1 MIRAVVWGAT
11 IVSVGAVALF
21 VPIDPAVL
29 QRAGLSGATDSPV
42 TDRPSGDRP
51 SSQAL
56 GPEPVARHGKPS
68 ADRTRAIAAALSESP
83 AERTPP
89 ATPHDPRTIIVNADA
104 ASDRGTSS
112 LASLSPAPTTLPGS
126 AAPSPFTAVSHPA
139 TSRGEGNIAT
149 TRALQGEL
157 RRLGCYDGA
166 IDGDWGPASR
176 YAAAMF
182 TKAVN
187 AALPT
192 DRPDSIL
199 LALTRQHSGAN
210 CGSTDGQKLITAA
223 TIDRPDWAAVIT
235 APATLRA
242 DPAAPASR
250 MVPAP
255 RIVSVDGT
263 NDPNPAGASII
274 HIRPPMSDAD
284 GSPRRMALGVEAPAA
299 SDPPA
304 QPITRAAPD
313 FRTGSADRE
322 KRARR
327 TQNIERVEHNR
338 SRAKRP
344 RWKRE
349 VFQAI
354 DLNGN

>member
-1 MIRAVVWGAT
+1 
-11 IVSVGAVALF
+11 
-21 VPIDPAVL
+21 
-29 QRAGLSGATDSPV
+29 
-42 TDRPSGDRP
+42 
-51 SSQAL
+51 
-56 GPEPVARHGKPS
+56 
-68 ADRTRAIAAALSESP
+68 
-83 AERTPP
+83 
-89 ATPHDPRTIIVNADA
+89 
-104 ASDRGTSS
+104 
-112 LASLSPAPTTLPGS
+112 
-126 AAPSPFTAVSHPA
+126 
-139 TSRGEGNIAT
+139 
-149 TRALQGEL
+149 
-157 RRLGCYDGA
+157 
-166 IDGDWGPASR
+166 
-176 YAAAMF
+176 MF